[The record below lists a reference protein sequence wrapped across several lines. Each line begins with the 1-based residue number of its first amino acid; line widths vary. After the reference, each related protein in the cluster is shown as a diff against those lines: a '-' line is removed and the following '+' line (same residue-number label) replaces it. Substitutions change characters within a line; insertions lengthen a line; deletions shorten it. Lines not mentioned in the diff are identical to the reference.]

1 MLSRLYGPHLMMKR
15 KLSAFLGDTA
25 LNTTMSTN
33 RSVQL
38 TQREQQLR
46 LLLVNVAEF
55 IDTTVKLDQPLVLR
69 WAGGW
74 VRDRLL
80 GTESHDIDV
89 AINAMTG
96 QQFAQHLS
104 EYCQQPDAAQTHGFA
119 PGDIGRLHHIASN
132 PDKSK
137 HLETA
142 MVKLFGMDLDFVNLR
157 KETYAE
163 DSRNPQMEFGTAEE
177 DALRRDATINALFY
191 NLHTEQIED
200 FTGGIRD
207 MDAKTIRTPLEPFQT
222 FMDDPL
228 RVLRLI
234 RFASRLGFTI
244 DAESEKFMSDKRVLE
259 ALRKKISRERVGV
272 ELEKMLKCKTP
283 RVALELID
291 RLGLY
296 QAIFSDPLQE
306 NTLMP
311 DISRWHVSYSCLDEL
326 LRNRDTGSI
335 CQILV
340 DDDESTYLAWNLAAV
355 SPWIPVEDRSGRKQ
369 KANAL
374 PPVGIIAREGFK
386 ASNKLTTIM
395 AACHKHR
402 AEILEL
408 KEAVCESTLKIHERD
423 TFGMAIRKWE
433 AVGGNWKLQVL
444 GVILADA
451 MEKLEDFPAGDSKDR
466 DEFIR
471 GWDKFLKHLAELD
484 VYDAPNLKRI
494 IDGRALAKALGISP
508 GIWTGRALDIC
519 MAWQLRNPGETNPD
533 GAVQAVRDK
542 SQELGIT
549 LPE

>member
-1 MLSRLYGPHLMMKR
+1 
-15 KLSAFLGDTA
+15 
-25 LNTTMSTN
+25 MSTN
-33 RSVQL
+33 KSVQL

-46 LLLVNVAEF
+46 LLLINVAKF
-55 IDTTVKLDQPLVLR
+55 IDTTAKLDQPLVLR

-80 GTESHDIDV
+80 GRESHDIDV

-104 EYCQQPDAAQTHGFA
+104 EYCKQPDAAQTHGFA

-207 MDAKTIRTPLEPFQT
+207 MEAKTIRTPLEPFQT

-234 RFASRLGFTI
+234 RFAARLGFTI
-244 DAESEKFMSDKRVLE
+244 DVESEKFMSD
-259 ALRKKISRERVGV
+259 
-272 ELEKMLKCKTP
+272 
-283 RVALELID
+283 D
-291 RLGLY
+291 R
-296 QAIFSDPLQE
+296 AIFSDPLQE
-306 NTLMP
+306 NTSMP
-311 DISRWHVSYSCLDEL
+311 AISRWHVAYSCLDEL
-326 LRNRDTGSI
+326 LRNHDPGSI
-335 CQILV
+335 CQVLV
-340 DDDESTYLAWNLAAV
+340 DHGEGTYLAWNLAAV

-402 AEILEL
+402 VEILEL
-408 KEAVCESTLKIHERD
+408 KKAVCEVAPTIHERD
-423 TFGMAIRKWE
+423 SVGMAIRKWE

-444 GVILADA
+444 GVILVDA
-451 MEKLEDFPAGDSKDR
+451 MEQLKDFPVGDNKDR
-466 DEFIR
+466 DEFIH

-494 IDGRALAKALGISP
+494 IDGRALAKALGIPP
-508 GIWTGRALDIC
+508 GVWMGKALDIC
-519 MAWQLRNPGETNPD
+519 MAWQLRNPDETNPD
-533 GAVQAVRDK
+533 GAIQEVRDK
-542 SQELGIT
+542 SQELGIN
-549 LPE
+549 LAK